1 MARLVLDC
9 DGVDVITHELVGEVI
24 TIGRAPSNDVVI
36 DDPTVS
42 AQHASLTKAPTGYRL
57 KDLGSRNGTR
67 INGVCITDAELK
79 DRAEIRFGYVTGVFR
94 DADPTLPMPSP
105 EMRCVIAVKHADFDC
120 DVQNVPKAGAKLPP
134 NMTPFA
140 PFDGLPPLNQV
151 DQTTMRR
158 LRELA
163 DRRGWRIEDLIR
175 ETLGQWMAQYEAE
188 RGLETKVIRFPN
200 R

>member
-1 MARLVLDC
+1 MACLVLDGE
-9 DGVDVITHELVGEVI
+9 GVDVITRELVGDVI
-24 TIGRAPSNDVVI
+24 TIGRAPSSDVVI

-42 AQHASLTKAPTGYRL
+42 AQHASLTKAPSGYRL
-57 KDLGSRNGTR
+57 KDLGSTNGTQ
-67 INGVCITDAELK
+67 INGVSITDDELK
-79 DRAEIRFGYVTGVFR
+79 DRAEIRFGCVTGVFR

-105 EMRCVIAVKHADFDC
+105 EMRCVAAVKHGDFDC

-140 PFDGLPPLNQV
+140 PFDGLPPLNEV

-163 DRRGWRIEDLIR
+163 DRRGWSIEEVIR
-175 ETLGQWMAQYEAE
+175 EALRRWVAQRE
-188 RGLETKVIRFPN
+188 LEQKPEPKIVRFSK

>member
-9 DGVDVITHELVGEVI
+9 DGVDVTTHELVGHVI

-42 AQHASLTKAPTGYRL
+42 AQHAWLTKAPSGYYL
-57 KDLGSRNGTR
+57 KDLGSTNGTQ
-67 INGVCITDAELK
+67 ISGVSITDAELK
-79 DRAEIRFGYVTGVFR
+79 DRAEIRFGCVTAVFR
-94 DADPTLPMPSP
+94 DTDPTLPMPSP
-105 EMRCVIAVKHADFDC
+105 EMRCVVAVKHADFDC

-140 PFDGLPPLNQV
+140 PFDGLPPLNEV

-163 DRRGWRIEDLIR
+163 DRKGWSIEEVIR
-175 ETLGQWMAQYEAE
+175 EAVMRWVAQREPEQKLEA
-188 RGLETKVIRFPN
+188 KIVRFPK